1 MLSLIRLLSLLS
13 VTCLSIAIGAETN
26 IPSLQ
31 ITNLDSPVSLDSVDR
46 ESSHWFA
53 TPAPKSVE
61 TLTSLTKKNFFELNW
76 RKIRVPGNIIKQL
89 PEFQGKKELLLA
101 KWIHLPQNPGSNLS
115 LRLGVIND
123 CDEVYWNGVKIG
135 ATGDWNSVYPQAYDK
150 IRIYPIPSMNTR
162 NGNDNLVLIKIKPFF
177 LYTAGIEQDATWIG
191 NTDQILR
198 KFYIDEFVKIIFL
211 TVYLTVGIYFL
222 FLFIRRRRQSE
233 NFFFALFSLCLVLY
247 NLLRNQI
254 KYEFGFSFLT
264 MKRFEY
270 CLLIMLLPLMFHFV
284 RNLFEFKYKT
294 FYKLLDVVSS
304 AFILIFVIDDNIE
317 HYDFIT
323 KTFIQP
329 SWIFYV
335 ILILYFLIKRIL
347 EHNKQAYV
355 VLIGL
360 LFVMLASGID
370 IISTRGFI
378 VFPRILGYA
387 FLAFNVSLALV
398 LANSFVKVHEEV
410 ENLNKNLES
419 KVEERTVELN
429 QSLKQVQSLKEQQD
443 GDYFL
448 TSLLINPLAKNEN
461 KSQTVITEFYTKQK
475 KVFEFRGSANE
486 IGGDICIA
494 DQIQLNAKPYVV
506 FINGDAMGKSIQ
518 GAGGALVLGV
528 VFHAV
533 VARTKA
539 NSNSNME
546 PETWL
551 KQLFL
556 ELQTTFESFDG
567 SMLSSIVLGLVC
579 EQSGLLYYINA
590 EHPWSI
596 LYRDKKASFIESEL
610 TMRKLGFPRNGYQF
624 SVIKLQLLPGDELI
638 CGSDG
643 RDDLAIFKDPNSE
656 EKQINEDTSLILK
669 WVEKSGADLQ
679 KIAHYL
685 QEFGELTDD
694 LTFIKVTYKN
704 KALQE
709 SQG

>member
-1 MLSLIRLLSLLS
+1 MLSLIRLLSLLY
-13 VTCLSIAIGAETN
+13 VTCLSGMISAETML
-26 IPSLQ
+26 PSLQ
-31 ITNLDSPVSLDSVDR
+31 ITDLASPVSLDST
-46 ESSHWFA
+46 ESEASSWLA
-53 TPAPKSVE
+53 APAPKSTA
-61 TLTSLTKKNFFELNW
+61 TLASITEKNFSSLNW
-76 RKIRVPGNIIKQL
+76 KKIRVPGNIIKQL
-89 PEFQGKKELLLA
+89 PELQGKKEIILA
-101 KWIHLPQNPGSNLS
+101 RWIQLPSNLSNNLS

-123 CDEVYWNGVKIG
+123 CDEVFWNGIKIG
-135 ATGDWNSVYPQAYDK
+135 ATGDWNSKYPQAYDK
-150 IRIYPIPSMNTR
+150 IRIYPIPSNLVR
-162 NGNDNLVLIKIKPFF
+162 NGGNHLLLIRVKPFF
-177 LYTAGIEQDATWIG
+177 ASTAGIEQDSTWIG
-191 NTDQILR
+191 HTDQILR

-211 TVYLTVGIYFL
+211 TVYLTVGVYFL
-222 FLFIRRRRQSE
+222 FLFIRRKRQSE
-233 NFFFALFSLCLVLY
+233 NFYFALFSLCLVLY

-264 MKRFEY
+264 MKRVEY
-270 CLLIMLLPLMFHFV
+270 CLLIMLLPLMFHFI
-284 RNLFEFKYKT
+284 RNLFEFNNKRL
-294 FYKLLDVVSS
+294 YKLFDAL
-304 AFILIFVIDDNIE
+304 ALCFILIFIIDDNIE
-317 HYDFIT
+317 HYDLIT
-323 KTFIQP
+323 KNFIQP

-335 ILILYFLIKRIL
+335 ILILYFLIKRIT
-347 EHNKQAYV
+347 EKNKQAYV

-360 LFVMLASGID
+360 LFVMFASGID
-370 IISTRGFI
+370 IISTRGII

-387 FLAFNVSLALV
+387 FLAFNISLALV

-419 KVEERTVELN
+419 KVEERTIELN
-429 QSLKQVQSLKEQQD
+429 QSLREVQNLKEQQD

-461 KSQTVITEFYTKQK
+461 KSQTVITEFFTRQK
-475 KVFEFRGSANE
+475 KVFEFRGNANE
-486 IGGDICIA
+486 IGGDISIS
-494 DQIQLNAKPYVV
+494 DQIELNAKPYVV

-539 NSNSNME
+539 NSHSNLE
-546 PETWL
+546 PEMWL

-579 EQSGLLYYINA
+579 EQSGLLYYVNA

-596 LYRDKKASFIESEL
+596 LYRNKEAWFLESEMS
-610 TMRKLGFPRNGYQF
+610 MRKLGFPRNGYLF
-624 SVIKLQLLPGDELI
+624 SVIKLQLLPGDQFI

-643 RDDLAIFKDPNSE
+643 RDDLAILKDPNTE

-669 WVEKSGADLQ
+669 WVEKSEAN
-679 KIAHYL
+679 L
-685 QEFGELTDD
+685 QEIVNYLENFGELTDD

-704 KALQE
+704 TELPE
-709 SQG
+709 SQV